1 MYAELE
7 DNAST
12 TSVRETAVLVS
23 DADQAW
29 RLLPALLVSNENGL
43 SGLYPRPHSEVSKLE
58 PLPSWPASSIESST
72 FHLEISRRNPA
83 MNVSLNASPRAICRA

>member
-1 MYAELE
+1 VNARSRIVGVWVILNMYAELE

-23 DADQAW
+23 DADFAW

-43 SGLYPRPHSEVSKLE
+43 SGLYPRPQFRSQQ
-58 PLPSWPASSIESST
+58 T
-72 FHLEISRRNPA
+72 
-83 MNVSLNASPRAICRA
+83 

>member
-23 DADQAW
+23 DADFAW

-43 SGLYPRPHSEVSKLE
+43 SGLYPRPQFRSQQ
-58 PLPSWPASSIESST
+58 T
-72 FHLEISRRNPA
+72 
-83 MNVSLNASPRAICRA
+83 